1 MPSHTYQLSTP
12 SGDVPVTVTESGAG
26 NRPVL
31 LLHGG
36 AGPDSVTGF
45 GEALA
50 ARFPFRVLS
59 PVYPGFAGTERPGWL
74 DSIGKLAGVCRA
86 LLDELGLTDVIV
98 AGSSIGG
105 WVAAELA
112 LAAPER
118 VARLVLIDPA
128 GLDSAGHPIADFF
141 SLTPDQLAELSW
153 ANPEGHRLDPAA
165 MPPAQRAVLAGN
177 RDALLAYG
185 GRSMADPTLAARLGA
200 ITAAT
205 LVIWGEADRIVTPAY
220 GKEYATA
227 IPGATFTVVPAAGH
241 LPQLENP
248 EAVLAAFGGL

>member
-1 MPSHTYQLSTP
+1 MPSRTYQLSTP
-12 SGDVPVTVTESGAG
+12 SGEVPVTVTESGAG
-26 NRPVL
+26 DRPVL

-45 GEALA
+45 GETLA
-50 ARFPFRVLS
+50 QRFPFRVLS

-74 DSIGKLAGVCRA
+74 DSIGKLADVLRA
-86 LLDELGLTDVIV
+86 LLEELDLTDVIV

-118 VARLVLIDPA
+118 IARLVLIDPA
-128 GLDSAGHPIADFF
+128 GVDSADHPIADFF

-185 GRSMADPTLAARLGA
+185 GRSMTDPTLAARLGG

-220 GKEYATA
+220 GKEYAAA

-248 EAVLAAFGGL
+248 EAVLALFGGL